1 MSSEHP
7 DAFHKVEAHELG
19 DALRAGLGT
28 NEDDAFDQFIPFQDQ
43 QVSTDYWTPL
53 LVATRAAQWLTY
65 FGARSVV
72 DVGSG
77 VGKFCVAAALGSSC
91 QFTGIEH
98 RPRLVEAA
106 RTLAT
111 LFEVSDR
118 VAFVESAVIDMGWPK
133 ADAYYLYNPFGENLA
148 SEKFQIDREV
158 ELGLARYQREIAAAE
173 RYIEHAPRG
182 TFVLTY
188 NGFGGRVPDS
198 YEEVAVDRDLPYE
211 LRMWRKTRQTGAGRV
226 WRSG

>member
-1 MSSEHP
+1 MNSEQP
-7 DAFHKVEAHELG
+7 EAFQKVEAQELG

-28 NEDDAFDQFIPFQDQ
+28 EEDEAFDQFIPYQDQ

-53 LVATRAAQWLTY
+53 RVATRAAQWLNY

-77 VGKFCVAAALGSSC
+77 VGKFCVAAALGSTC

-106 RTLAT
+106 RTLAQ

-118 VAFVESAVIDMGWPK
+118 VAFVESAVIDVGWPK

-148 SEKFQIDREV
+148 SEKFQIDRDV